1 MRLRFPKVTVRFPEP
16 SDPSPSPLGRHSPS
30 AWYGA
35 TVTFEPLTR
44 EYGGYIFDCDGTL
57 ADSMVVHHRAWLAA
71 LAAHGATFEF
81 DWELFTS
88 RAGMTLSNTVRELN
102 AQFGLTLD
110 PEAVT
115 TSQRLEYERFLST
128 VKPITDVVE
137 LALSVAGSRPVSVA
151 SGGERNIVRRTLEL
165 IGLGQTFPVVIT
177 AEDVTHGKPA
187 PDMFLLAAERMG
199 VAPADCV
206 VFEDAV
212 LGLEAAKRAGMA
224 SVLVRPP
231 NVR

>member
-1 MRLRFPKVTVRFPEP
+1 VI
-16 SDPSPSPLGRHSPS
+16 
-30 AWYGA
+30 
-35 TVTFEPLTR
+35 FEPLSR
-44 EYGGYIFDCDGTL
+44 DYGGYIFDCDGTL

-71 LAAHGATFEF
+71 LRAHGATFDF
-81 DWELFTS
+81 DWELFIS
-88 RAGMTLSNTVRELN
+88 RAGMTLPNTVRE
-102 AQFGLTLD
+102 QFGLALD
-110 PEAVT
+110 PGGVT
-115 TSQRLEYERFLST
+115 TSQRVEYERFLST
-128 VKPITDVVE
+128 VQPIREVVE
-137 LALSVAGSRPVSVA
+137 LALRVAASRPVSVA
-151 SGGERNIVRRTLEL
+151 SGGERKVVQRTLEL

-206 VFEDAV
+206 VFEDSV
-212 LGLEAAKRAGMA
+212 LGIEAAKRAGMA

>member
-1 MRLRFPKVTVRFPEP
+1 MR
-16 SDPSPSPLGRHSPS
+16 
-30 AWYGA
+30 
-35 TVTFEPLTR
+35 VTFEPLTR

-71 LAAHGATFEF
+71 LAEHGATFDF
-81 DWELFTS
+81 HWELFTS
-88 RAGMTLSNTVRELN
+88 RAGMTLPNTVRELN
-102 AQFGLTLD
+102 AQFGLALD
-110 PEAVT
+110 PAGVT
-115 TSQRLEYERFLST
+115 SSQRREYERFLPS
-128 VKPITDVVE
+128 VQAIPEVVQ
-137 LALSVAGSRPVSVA
+137 LAKQVAQTRPVSVA
-151 SGGERNIVRRTLEL
+151 SGGERQIVRRTLEL
-165 IGLGQTFPVVIT
+165 LGLGQTFAVVVA

-199 VAPADCV
+199 VPPTECV
-206 VFEDAV
+206 VFEDSV